1 MPPSHAVLVAH
12 RFPPE
17 GQAGVELYTLRLA
30 RALQCAGVRVT
41 VVTARLRPGG
51 AQYTVT
57 REEVDGVPVRGVVQN
72 WPYRDLPA
80 AVDDPALDRVFGGLL
95 DELSPDLVAF
105 QSLQG
110 LSWGMPE
117 EARRRGLRVALHL
130 HDADA
135 VCASGGQRR
144 HPDGSLCLP
153 VDPRRCG
160 ACFDRF
166 RHREGPLERAALR
179 IAGRM
184 PAGLPPDLLHRTFAA
199 LPSGARDTLRRVNG
213 RLGRRR
219 RAEAEDGVVDP
230 RVHRRREHVERGL
243 QAIDVAVSPSRFLA
257 ASLTGEGLS
266 LPPLRVVPTGVP
278 AGARAPLPPRSP
290 LRVLLLGT
298 WVEHKGQHV
307 LAEAVAGLDG
317 VEATAVGPAPF
328 PSWRDAVVQRSGG
341 ALRARGAVPAE
352 DVPGLIGEHH
362 VVVVPSVWAENAPLV
377 ALEARAA
384 GRPVVASDLGGLI
397 ELVDEGVDGLR
408 FPAGDAA
415 GLRGVLMRLRD
426 EEGLLERLAS
436 SVRPPPTLDTW
447 ARSVLEAWA

>member
-17 GQAGVELYTLRLA
+17 GQAGVEQYTLRLA
-30 RALQCAGVRVT
+30 RELQRAGVRVT

-57 REEVDGVPVRGVVQN
+57 REDVDGVPVRGIVQN

-80 AVDDPALDRVFGGLL
+80 TVDDPALDRVFGGLL
-95 DELSPDLVAF
+95 DELAPEIVAF

-110 LSWGMPE
+110 LSWGMPG

-153 VDPRRCG
+153 VDPSRCG

-219 RAEAEDGVVDP
+219 RGAAEDGVVDP
-230 RVHRRREHVERGL
+230 RIERRREHVERGL
-243 QAIDVAVSPSRFLA
+243 RSVDVAVSPSRFLA
-257 ASLTGEGLS
+257 GSLSAEGLP

-278 AGARAPLPPRSP
+278 SVGRAPLPPREP
-290 LRVLLLGT
+290 LRLLLLGT

-307 LAEAVAGLDG
+307 LADAVADLDG
-317 VEATAVGPAPF
+317 VEATAVGPVPF
-328 PSWRDAVVQRSGG
+328 PAWRDAVVKRSGR
-341 ALRARGAVPAE
+341 ALRAREAARAEEVPA
-352 DVPGLIGEHH
+352 LIAEHH

-384 GRPVVASDLGGLI
+384 GRPVVASDLGGLV
-397 ELVDEGVDGLR
+397 ELVEDGVDGLR
-408 FPAGDAA
+408 FPAGDVAA
-415 GLRGVLMRLRD
+415 LRQVLARLRD
-426 EEGLLERLAS
+426 EEGLLEGLAG
-436 SVRPPPTLDTW
+436 SVRPPPTLDSW
-447 ARSVLEAWA
+447 ARAVLEAWA